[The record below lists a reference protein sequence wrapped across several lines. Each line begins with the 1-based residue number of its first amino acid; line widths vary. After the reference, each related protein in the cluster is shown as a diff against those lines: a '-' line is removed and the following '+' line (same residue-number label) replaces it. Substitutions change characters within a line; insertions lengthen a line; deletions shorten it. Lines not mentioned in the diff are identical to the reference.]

1 MTRKW
6 ILNLLCFTFI
16 TTSAFAGLEDG
27 VKAFE
32 QKKYDK
38 ALEEFTY
45 LSDENNNIA
54 SYHLGLMYENGLGV
68 EKSVPTAA
76 QYYLKAYNAGNTSAA
91 SKLGRLLIEGKEIE
105 ANTEDGLN
113 LLKTA
118 GRAGDK
124 EALFTL
130 GDLYN
135 TGDAV
140 DRDYVIA
147 AGYWRLSAL
156 QGYAPAQHQLGL
168 LYLFGRGLPQDY
180 ALAIRWISRSA
191 SQGYIPAQKDIAD
204 LLATNPR
211 MMNIVEA
218 YAWYSVLAA
227 YNTDETGTWAA
238 DKRDALASQ
247 IKDTKNLIIAQ
258 QLARKWTPTAASATV
273 PESERN
279 ENLPI
284 IPGFNDTDTLRVL
297 KEQNI
302 AVLADGS
309 EYGILADDVEQ
320 ALIKKDTTD
329 LEKTVEE
336 WGQNGR
342 PDAYTYWGK
351 IVEHRMQD
359 SAKALSWYRKAGEA
373 GDAEGAFYVA
383 RAYCEGSVKD
393 TDNNSIECYK
403 WLTLSKETAKE
414 PLLSVVEE
422 TLKKVESQISDE
434 EKAEA
439 LKQKEKMNLDKR
451 QEKKKG
457 FRLF

>member
-1 MTRKW
+1 MKYNLSVAVMLSV
-6 ILNLLCFTFI
+6 ILAGP
-16 TTSAFAGLEDG
+16 AFAGLNEAVNAFNKSDYQNAYPELLTLSNEGNAVAAYYLGRMYAEGLG
-27 VKAFE
+27 VDQDKTQAVRYFE
-32 QKKYDK
+32 RADK
-38 ALEEFTY
+38 GY
-45 LSDENNNIA
+45 NSDA
-54 SYHLGLMYENGLGV
+54 TVRLGLMAIKGDGIAQDADLGMQYLKKAAYAGNENALYELGNLYESGNGV
-68 EKSVPTAA
+68 EKNYTYAFGFYYMGAVKGDRRAQLKTA
-76 QYYLKAYNAGNTSAA
+76 QYYL
-91 SKLGRLLIEGKEIE
+91 
-105 ANTEDGLN
+105 
-113 LLKTA
+113 A
-118 GRAGDK
+118 GRG
-124 EALFTL
+124 
-130 GDLYN
+130 
-135 TGDAV
+135 
-140 DRDYVIA
+140 I
-147 AGYWRLSAL
+147 
-156 QGYAPAQHQLGL
+156 
-168 LYLFGRGLPQDY
+168 PQDY
-180 ALAIRWISRSA
+180 SAAVRWYVRA
-191 SQGYIPAQKDIAD
+191 ANQGYIPAQQEWANIRAAHAR
-204 LLATNPR
+204 LRNP
-211 MMNIVEA
+211 MDA
-218 YAWYSVLAA
+218 YSWYSILAA
-227 YNTDETGTWAA
+227 YNSDEVGQAA
-238 DKRDALASQ
+238 AARRDAIGSGFKSDV
-247 IKDTKNLIIAQ
+247 ISAQ
-258 QLARKWTPTAASATV
+258 QRKIMSWRPVSAENSV
-273 PESERN
+273 PQQER
-279 ENLPI
+279 EGIMPI

-342 PDAYTYWGK
+342 ADAYTYWGK

-373 GDAEGAFYVA
+373 GDAEGAFYVG